1 MGGDFINA
9 HKYLRGRSQVD
20 EARFFLVVP
29 CDPQS
34 KKVFPYIHVELPVFQ
49 LVPIASCSFAG
60 QHQKEPGL
68 IHLSPTH

>member
-29 CDPQS
+29 CDGTRGN
-34 KKVFPYIHVELPVFQ
+34 
-49 LVPIASCSFAG
+49 G
-60 QHQKEPGL
+60 QHGKF
-68 IHLSPTH
+68 HLNMREKFFTVKVTEH